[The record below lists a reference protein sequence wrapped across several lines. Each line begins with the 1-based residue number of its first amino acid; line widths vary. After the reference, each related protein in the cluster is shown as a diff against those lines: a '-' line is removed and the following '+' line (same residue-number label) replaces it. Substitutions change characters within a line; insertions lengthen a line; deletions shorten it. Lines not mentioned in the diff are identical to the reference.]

1 MNCLEHAYVIHFKGG
16 HKEDFLGHF
25 LNSREIKIEENL
37 AKVFSHKF
45 VSTSLHFRKICRI
58 YGVDRDVV
66 LSEQLLNS
74 VCTVLVI
81 RVSGVACVIIKDD
94 DLEMLREKVQTLDES
109 HP

>member
-1 MNCLEHAYVIHFKGG
+1 MDCLKHAYVIHFKGG
-16 HKEDFLGHF
+16 YKEDFLGHF

-45 VSTSLHFRKICRI
+45 VSASLHFRKICWI

-66 LSEQLLNS
+66 LSEQLLYS
-74 VCTVLVI
+74 VCTVLVSL
-81 RVSGVACVIIKDD
+81 VSRVACVIIKDD
-94 DLEMLREKVQTLDES
+94 DLEMLREKVQTFDES